1 MHNKNRHFSQKKP
14 TTPKK
19 EKIGFTP
26 IASKLCLAGL
36 PLLLM
41 GFCDTVARLHTQM
54 QAGSK
59 GIMLR
64 LGYDFECI
72 VAGFAILVGG
82 VLLLDYMER
91 KGK

>member
-1 MHNKNRHFSQKKP
+1 M
-14 TTPKK
+14 
-19 EKIGFTP
+19 
-26 IASKLCLAGL
+26 ASKLCLIGL
-36 PLLLM
+36 PLLLV
-41 GFCDTVARLHTQM
+41 GLCDTAARLHTQM
-54 QAGSK
+54 QAGAT

-72 VAGFAILVGG
+72 VAGFAVLVGG